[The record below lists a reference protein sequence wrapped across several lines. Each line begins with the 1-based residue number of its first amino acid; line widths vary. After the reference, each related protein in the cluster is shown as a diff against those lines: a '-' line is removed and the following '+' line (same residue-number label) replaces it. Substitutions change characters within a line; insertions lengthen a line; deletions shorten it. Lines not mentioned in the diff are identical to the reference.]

1 MSRSALSLLALGL
14 VACQPARD
22 GAPSLDTSALQ
33 GAMPAGGTVGAVF
46 TTLFTI
52 VITVMLIRI
61 LGDAAGGRVASG
73 DVVALLGF
81 AALIYL
87 PVILSLTAFVSVLLV
102 VARSYQ
108 DSEMIVWF
116 ASGLSLMRWIRP
128 VMAIGIP
135 LVLLTASLSL
145 WLTPWASRLSAEYKE
160 TFKNREDISRIS
172 PGKFQESASGDRIFF
187 VEGLSS
193 DTRNVENVFVSQS
206 RDKNNSVVVAQ
217 VGSIN
222 VDARGD
228 KLLELRNGHRY
239 DGTPGTPDFQTMDFG
254 RYVIVISGSH
264 REIEDIKSSRVLPTA
279 ALIAAPVPSNM
290 AELLWR
296 ISLPIMCLLQ
306 MLLAIPLGFV
316 NPRRGRTLNLMIAL
330 VLAISYLNSLGIVQA
345 AVGQGRLSFGAAW
358 WPLHLAAFLIITLL
372 FFWRNNTNSRW
383 HPMALLI
390 LARQLVTRKRTVA
403 S

>member
-1 MSRSALSLLALGL
+1 MIFQRAIRREL
-14 VACQPARD
+14 RN
-22 GAPSLDTSALQ
+22 
-33 GAMPAGGTVGAVF
+33 TVGAVF

-87 PVILSLTAFVSVLLV
+87 PVILSLTAFISVLLV

-128 VMAIGIP
+128 VMSIGLPI
-135 LVLLTASLSL
+135 VLLTASLSL

-217 VGSIN
+217 VGSVN

-239 DGTPGTPDFQTMDFG
+239 DGTPGAPDFQTMDFG
-254 RYVIVISGSH
+254 RYVIVISSSH
-264 REIEDIKSSRVLPTA
+264 RELEDNKSSRVLPTA
-279 ALIAAPVPSNM
+279 ALIASPEPSNM

-345 AVGQGRLSFGAAW
+345 AVGQGRISFGAAW
-358 WPLHLAAFLIITLL
+358 WPLHLAAFLIIMLL

-390 LARQLVTRKRTVA
+390 LGRQLISRKRTAA

>member
-1 MSRSALSLLALGL
+1 MIFQRAIRRELLN
-14 VACQPARD
+14 
-22 GAPSLDTSALQ
+22 
-33 GAMPAGGTVGAVF
+33 TVGAVF

-87 PVILSLTAFVSVLLV
+87 PVILSLTAFISVLLV

-128 VMAIGIP
+128 IMSIGIP
-135 LVLLTASLSL
+135 IVLLTASLSL

-160 TFKNREDISRIS
+160 TFRNREDISRIS

-193 DTRNVENVFVSQS
+193 DTSKVENVFVSQS
-206 RDKNNSVVVAQ
+206 QGNKSSVVVAQ
-217 VGSIN
+217 EGSVIL
-222 VDARGD
+222 DRRGD

-239 DGTPGTPDFQTMDFG
+239 DGTPGAPDFQTMDFG
-254 RYVIVISGSH
+254 RYVIVVSTSQP
-264 REIEDIKSSRVLPTA
+264 ELTDNKSARVLSTRS
-279 ALIAAPVPSNM
+279 LIESPNPSNM

-296 ISLPIMCLLQ
+296 VSLPVMCFLQ

-330 VLAISYLNSLGIVQA
+330 VLAVSYLNSVGIVQA
-345 AVGQGRLSFGAAW
+345 AVGQGRLSFTSAW
-358 WPLHLAAFLIITLL
+358 WPLHVSALLVIAVL

-390 LARQLVTRKRTVA
+390 LGRQLLALKRTTT
-403 S
+403 

>member
-1 MSRSALSLLALGL
+1 MIFQRAIRREL
-14 VACQPARD
+14 RN
-22 GAPSLDTSALQ
+22 
-33 GAMPAGGTVGAVF
+33 TVGAVF

-135 LVLLTASLSL
+135 IVLLTASLSL

>member
-1 MSRSALSLLALGL
+1 MIFQRAIRREL
-14 VACQPARD
+14 RN
-22 GAPSLDTSALQ
+22 
-33 GAMPAGGTVGAVF
+33 TVGAVF

-135 LVLLTASLSL
+135 IVLLTASLSL

-390 LARQLVTRKRTVA
+390 LARQLVARKRTVA

>member
-1 MSRSALSLLALGL
+1 MIFQRAIRREL
-14 VACQPARD
+14 RN
-22 GAPSLDTSALQ
+22 
-33 GAMPAGGTVGAVF
+33 TVGAVF

-128 VMAIGIP
+128 VMAIGLPI
-135 LVLLTASLSL
+135 VVLTAALSL

-217 VGSIN
+217 VGSVN

-239 DGTPGTPDFQTMDFG
+239 DGTPGAPNFQTMDFG
-254 RYVIVISGSH
+254 RYVIVISSSH
-264 REIEDIKSSRVLPTA
+264 RELEDNKSARVLPTA
-279 ALIAAPVPSNM
+279 ALIASPEPSNK

-345 AVGQGRLSFGAAW
+345 AVGQGRISFGTAW
-358 WPLHLAAFLIITLL
+358 WPLHLAAFLVITLL

-390 LARQLVTRKRTVA
+390 LGRQLISRKRTVA

>member
-1 MSRSALSLLALGL
+1 
-14 VACQPARD
+14 
-22 GAPSLDTSALQ
+22 
-33 GAMPAGGTVGAVF
+33 
-46 TTLFTI
+46 
-52 VITVMLIRI
+52 
-61 LGDAAGGRVASG
+61 
-73 DVVALLGF
+73 
-81 AALIYL
+81 
-87 PVILSLTAFVSVLLV
+87 VILSLTAFVSVLLV
-102 VARSYQ
+102 VARCYQ

-135 LVLLTASLSL
+135 IVLLTASLSL

-254 RYVIVISGSH
+254 RYVIVISGSN
-264 REIEDIKSSRVLPTA
+264 REIEDNKSSRVLPTA

>member
-1 MSRSALSLLALGL
+1 MIFQRAIRREL
-14 VACQPARD
+14 RN
-22 GAPSLDTSALQ
+22 
-33 GAMPAGGTVGAVF
+33 TVGAVF

-172 PGKFQESASGDRIFF
+172 PGKFQESASGERIFF

-345 AVGQGRLSFGAAW
+345 AVGQGRLSFDAAW
-358 WPLHLAAFLIITLL
+358 WPLHLAALLIITLL

>member
-1 MSRSALSLLALGL
+1 MIFQRAIRRELLN
-14 VACQPARD
+14 
-22 GAPSLDTSALQ
+22 
-33 GAMPAGGTVGAVF
+33 TVGAVF

-61 LGDAAGGRVASG
+61 LGDAAGGRVATG

-87 PVILSLTAFVSVLLV
+87 PVILSLTAFISVLLV

-116 ASGLSLMRWIRP
+116 ASGLSLICWIRP
-128 VMAIGIP
+128 IMSIGMPI
-135 LVLLTASLSL
+135 VLLTASLSL

-160 TFKNREDISRIS
+160 TFRNREDISRIS

-193 DTRNVENVFVSQS
+193 DTSKVENVFVSQS
-206 RDKNNSVVVAQ
+206 QGKNSSVVVAQ
-217 VGSIN
+217 EGSVIL
-222 VDARGD
+222 DQRGD

-239 DGTPGTPDFQTMDFG
+239 DGTPGSPDFQTMDFG
-254 RYVIVISGSH
+254 RYVIVVSSSQ
-264 REIEDIKSSRVLPTA
+264 RELTDNKSARVLSTRS
-279 ALIAAPVPSNM
+279 LIESPNPSNM

-296 ISLPIMCLLQ
+296 VSLPVMCLLQ

-330 VLAISYLNSLGIVQA
+330 VLAVSYLNSVGIVQA
-345 AVGQGRLSFGAAW
+345 AVGQGRLSFTSAW
-358 WPLHLAAFLIITLL
+358 WPLHLSALLVISVL

-390 LARQLVTRKRTVA
+390 LGRQLFALRRTTT
-403 S
+403 

>member
-1 MSRSALSLLALGL
+1 MIFQRAIRRELLN
-14 VACQPARD
+14 
-22 GAPSLDTSALQ
+22 
-33 GAMPAGGTVGAVF
+33 TVGAVF

-61 LGDAAGGRVASG
+61 LGDAAGGRVATG

-87 PVILSLTAFVSVLLV
+87 PVILSLTAFISVLLV

-128 VMAIGIP
+128 IMSIGMPI
-135 LVLLTASLSL
+135 VLLTASLSL

-160 TFKNREDISRIS
+160 TFRNREDISRIS

-193 DTRNVENVFVSQS
+193 DTSKVENVFVSQS
-206 RDKNNSVVVAQ
+206 QGKNSSVVVAQ
-217 VGSIN
+217 EGSVIL
-222 VDARGD
+222 DQRGD

-239 DGTPGTPDFQTMDFG
+239 DGTPGSPDFQTMDFG
-254 RYVIVISGSH
+254 RYVIVVSSSQ
-264 REIEDIKSSRVLPTA
+264 RELTDNKSARVLSTRS
-279 ALIAAPVPSNM
+279 LIESPNPSNM

-296 ISLPIMCLLQ
+296 VSLPVMCLLQ

-330 VLAISYLNSLGIVQA
+330 VLAVSYLNSVGIVQA
-345 AVGQGRLSFGAAW
+345 AVGQGRLSFTSAW
-358 WPLHLAAFLIITLL
+358 WPLHLSALLVISVL

-390 LARQLVTRKRTVA
+390 LGRQLFALRRTTT
-403 S
+403 

>member
-1 MSRSALSLLALGL
+1 MIFQRAIRRELLN
-14 VACQPARD
+14 
-22 GAPSLDTSALQ
+22 
-33 GAMPAGGTVGAVF
+33 TVGAVF

-52 VITVMLIRI
+52 VITVLLIRI
-61 LGDAAGGRVASG
+61 LGDAAAGRIASG

-81 AALIYL
+81 ASLVYM
-87 PVILSLTAFVSVLLV
+87 PVIISLTAFISVLLV

-116 ASGLSLMRWIRP
+116 ASGLSLMRWVRP
-128 VMAIGIP
+128 VMSVGLP
-135 LVLLTASLSL
+135 LVVVTAALSL
-145 WLTPWASRLSAEYKE
+145 WLTPWASRLSYEYKE
-160 TFKNREDISRIS
+160 RFRNREDISRIS

-193 DTRNVENVFVSQS
+193 DTRKVQNVFVSQS
-206 RDKNNSVVVAQ
+206 RNDNSSVVVARE
-217 VGSIN
+217 GSVIL
-222 VDARGD
+222 DEGGD
-228 KLLELRNGHRY
+228 KLLELRSGRRY
-239 DGTPGTPDFQTMDFG
+239 DGKPGSPDFQTMDFG
-254 RYVIVISGSH
+254 RYVIVVASST
-264 REIEDIKSSRVLPTA
+264 REISDNKASRVLPTA
-279 ALIAAPVPSNM
+279 TLVKEPTDSNL

-296 ISLPIMCLLQ
+296 ISVPLMCLLQ

-330 VLAISYLNSLGIVQA
+330 VLAVSYSNAVGIVQA
-345 AVGQGRLSFGAAW
+345 SVGQGRLSFGMGW
-358 WPLHLAAFLIITLL
+358 WPLHLIALIIIGML

-390 LARQLVTRKRTVA
+390 AVRQLLSSRKVV

>member
-1 MSRSALSLLALGL
+1 MIFQRAIRRELLN
-14 VACQPARD
+14 
-22 GAPSLDTSALQ
+22 
-33 GAMPAGGTVGAVF
+33 TVGAVF

-61 LGDAAGGRVASG
+61 LGDAAGGRIASG

-81 AALIYL
+81 AALIYM
-87 PVILSLTAFVSVLLV
+87 PVIISLTVFISVLLV

-128 VMAIGIP
+128 VMSVGIP
-135 LVLLTASLSL
+135 LVVLTAALSL

-160 TFKNREDISRIS
+160 RFRNREDISRIA

-193 DTRNVENVFVSQS
+193 DTRNVENIFVSQS
-206 RDKNNSVVVAQ
+206 RKDSSTVVVARK
-217 VGSIN
+217 GSILL
-222 VDARGD
+222 DQRGD
-228 KLLELRNGHRY
+228 KLLELRDGRRY
-239 DGTPGTPDFQTMDFG
+239 DGKPGTPGFQTMDFG
-254 RYVIVISGSH
+254 RYVIVIASSGP
-264 REIEDIKSSRVLPTA
+264 ETIDNKAARVLPTL
-279 ALIAAPVPSNM
+279 ALVQEPTDANL

-296 ISLPIMCLLQ
+296 ISVPMMCLMQ

-330 VLAISYLNSLGIVQA
+330 VLSISYSNSVGILQA
-345 AVGQGRLSFGAAW
+345 AVGQGKLSFAMGL
-358 WPLHLAAFLIITLL
+358 WPLHLLALIFITML

-383 HPMALLI
+383 HPMTVLIAVRRLL
-390 LARQLVTRKRTVA
+390 ATRKA
-403 S
+403 LS

>member
-1 MSRSALSLLALGL
+1 MIFQRAIRREL
-14 VACQPARD
+14 RN
-22 GAPSLDTSALQ
+22 
-33 GAMPAGGTVGAVF
+33 TVGAVF

-128 VMAIGIP
+128 VMSIGIP

-206 RDKNNSVVVAQ
+206 RDKNNTVVVAQ
-217 VGSIN
+217 VGSVS

-239 DGTPGTPDFQTMDFG
+239 DGTPGAPDFQTMDFG